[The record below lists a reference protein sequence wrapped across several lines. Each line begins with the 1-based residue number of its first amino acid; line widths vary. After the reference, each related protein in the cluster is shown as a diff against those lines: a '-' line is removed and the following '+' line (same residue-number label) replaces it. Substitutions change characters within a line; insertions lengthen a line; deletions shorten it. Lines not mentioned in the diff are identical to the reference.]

1 MARRNYS
8 SLQTPHFRV
17 KRYFFIIE
25 PGSRSNFAFN
35 ASFTSLNVAKVT
47 IKVFFIL
54 CFFDYPIFDIPSF
67 TVEVDADLGY
77 WLAA

>member
-1 MARRNYS
+1 MDCQARDKWK
-8 SLQTPHFRV
+8 LD
-17 KRYFFIIE
+17 
-25 PGSRSNFAFN
+25 FAFN

-47 IKVFFIL
+47 IKAFFIL

>member
-1 MARRNYS
+1 MMS
-8 SLQTPHFRV
+8 QTD
-17 KRYFFIIE
+17 I
-25 PGSRSNFAFN
+25 
-35 ASFTSLNVAKVT
+35 
-47 IKVFFIL
+47 FIL